1 MNGQPPAGGVLL
13 QLAPFIL
20 ILAVFYF
27 LLIRPQQKKARETQ
41 NMLDALK
48 PGDNIVTS
56 GGIYG
61 KIVRV
66 QDAEVAL
73 EIAPNLKIRVERS
86 SVGHLVV
93 TGKTAEEK
101 K

>member
-1 MNGQPPAGGVLL
+1 MNGQAPGGALM

-41 NMLDALK
+41 SMLDGLK
-48 PGDNIVTS
+48 PGDQIVTS

-73 EIAPNLKIRVERS
+73 EIAPNVKIRLERS
-86 SVGHLVV
+86 SIGHLAG
-93 TGKTAEEK
+93 TGKATEEK

>member
-1 MNGQPPAGGVLL
+1 
-13 QLAPFIL
+13 
-20 ILAVFYF
+20 
-27 LLIRPQQKKARETQ
+27 
-41 NMLDALK
+41 
-48 PGDNIVTS
+48 
-56 GGIYG
+56 
-61 KIVRV
+61 VRV

>member
-1 MNGQPPAGGVLL
+1 MNGQAPAGGALM
-13 QLAPFIL
+13 QLAPFVL

-41 NMLDALK
+41 TMLDALK

-56 GGIYG
+56 GGVYG
-61 KIVRV
+61 KVVKV

-73 EIAPNLKIRVERS
+73 EIAPNVKIRLERS

-93 TGKTAEEK
+93 TGKAAEEK